1 MLLLPERLLI
11 DQFKTVIYIDSI
23 QLWPKML
30 VKFMKI
36 PLYSKEIH
44 DMTDTT
50 LDVVSTSSTTADAS
64 LLSLHKQICL
74 DINLFLH

>member
-30 VKFMKI
+30 ISHVVG
-36 PLYSKEIH
+36 SEIYEN
-44 DMTDTT
+44 TVI
-50 LDVVSTSSTTADAS
+50 LERNS
-64 LLSLHKQICL
+64 
-74 DINLFLH
+74 